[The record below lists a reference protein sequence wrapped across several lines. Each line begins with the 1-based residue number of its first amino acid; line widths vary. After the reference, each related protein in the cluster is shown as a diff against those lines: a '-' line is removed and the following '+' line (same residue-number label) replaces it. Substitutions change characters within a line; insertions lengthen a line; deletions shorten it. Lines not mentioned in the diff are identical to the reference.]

1 MVHLAERT
9 AALPESKKVEEGR
22 FNHEWC
28 RVNPAVQT
36 SSPIDFEQLVD
47 VIGDAVVISDA
58 TGAITLWNP
67 AAERM
72 FGFTQEEA
80 LGNSLDLIIPER
92 LRGRHWSGYEKTMAT
107 GETRYGHDVLRV
119 PAVHKDGR
127 SLSIAFTVALL
138 HSAGAERS
146 VTGIVAVIRDE
157 TSRFTEERNLRTR
170 LAELEAKSG
179 A

>member
-1 MVHLAERT
+1 MNSAVQT
-9 AALPESKKVEEGR
+9 
-22 FNHEWC
+22 
-28 RVNPAVQT
+28 PAVQT
-36 SSPIDFEQLVD
+36 SSPIDFEQLVE

-58 TGAITLWNP
+58 RGAITLWNP

-138 HSAGAERS
+138 HSAEPERS
-146 VTGIVAVIRDE
+146 VTGIIAVIRDE
-157 TSRFTEERNLRTR
+157 TSRFTEERNLRKR
-170 LAELEAKSG
+170 LAELEARTG
-179 A
+179 T

>member
-1 MVHLAERT
+1 VDRFAQRT
-9 AALPESKKVEEGR
+9 ATALPESKKAVSTM
-22 FNHEWC
+22 NS
-28 RVNPAVQT
+28 AVQT
-36 SSPIDFEQLVD
+36 PSPIDFEQLVA

-58 TGAITLWNP
+58 SGAITLWNP

-138 HSAGAERS
+138 HSAGPERS

-157 TSRFTEERNLRTR
+157 TSRFTEERNLRKR